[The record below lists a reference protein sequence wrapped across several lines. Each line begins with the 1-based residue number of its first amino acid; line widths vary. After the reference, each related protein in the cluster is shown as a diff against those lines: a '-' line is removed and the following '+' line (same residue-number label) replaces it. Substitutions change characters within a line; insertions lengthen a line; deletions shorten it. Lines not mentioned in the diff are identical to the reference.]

1 MLEEFLLQHCE
12 DAGNPV
18 SVAHDINVVQEG
30 QQPLVLAETTLNSFQ
45 SRVLGQ

>member
-18 SVAHDINVVQEG
+18 GVAHDINVVQEG
-30 QQPLVLAETTLNSFQ
+30 
-45 SRVLGQ
+45 